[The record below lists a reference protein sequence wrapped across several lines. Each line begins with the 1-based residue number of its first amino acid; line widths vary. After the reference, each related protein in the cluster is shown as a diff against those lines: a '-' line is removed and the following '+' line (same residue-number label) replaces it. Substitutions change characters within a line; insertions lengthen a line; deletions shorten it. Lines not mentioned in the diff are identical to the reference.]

1 MKATCFENHMEQ
13 AQSKLFKKIE
23 WQMMLE
29 CQIETTKHAPTIA
42 AKKGHVTAHAYTTEL
57 QTKAQ

>member
-1 MKATCFENHMEQ
+1 MEQ

-42 AKKGHVTAHAYTTEL
+42 AKKVHVTAHAYTTEL